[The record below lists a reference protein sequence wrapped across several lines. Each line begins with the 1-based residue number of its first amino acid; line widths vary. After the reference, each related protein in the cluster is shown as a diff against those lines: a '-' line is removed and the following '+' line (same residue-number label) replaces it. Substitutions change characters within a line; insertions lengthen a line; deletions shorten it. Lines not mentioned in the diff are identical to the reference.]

1 MDLFQWF
8 IVLFTLSVTL
18 YTLVKV
24 NRNIPKKKS
33 PPETAGGWP
42 LIGHLRLLSGPELP
56 HITLSKMAEKYGPVF
71 TIRLGVY
78 RALIVNNAETAKEC
92 FTNNGI
98 IFSHRP
104 NTAAVQHMS
113 YNYAMFGFSKYGSY
127 WRELRK
133 ISMLKL
139 LSNQKVSVLGNLRE
153 NEVKSMMKTLHK
165 SSWEKEGSS
174 VEMKKVLGNFT
185 LNFILRIV
193 VGEIEDYKDSGTLRE
208 AITEFFRMMGVLTV
222 PDVLPFLR
230 WLEYFGTN
238 KKFEK
243 TGRKLDSMLQ
253 GLLDYQRDQ
262 CKKRCGFVEEEE
274 GFMAQMMDCAE
285 GIAKEFP
292 MYDADT
298 INKATCQAVILGG
311 TDTMTV
317 TLTWALSLLLN
328 NPDALK
334 KAQEE
339 LDLHIGPQREV
350 KESDLENLVYIK
362 AIIKETLRLYPAASL
377 LPSRK
382 AVEDCTVAGYHVPAG
397 THLIV
402 NAWKLHRD
410 PRFWSDPLEFQPERF
425 LTKYK
430 EIDVRGR
437 NFELLPF
444 GGARRICP
452 GISFALQT
460 MELVLASFLHGFEV
474 KTPAEE
480 DVDMTGSMG
489 ATNVKVTPLEVL
501 LKPRLVAELYA

>member
-8 IVLFTLSVTL
+8 IVLFTLSITL

-24 NRNIPKKKS
+24 NRNIPKKIS
-33 PPETAGGWP
+33 PPEAAGGWP

-71 TIRLGVY
+71 TIRLGVH
-78 RALIVNNAETAKEC
+78 RALIVSNWETAKEC
-92 FTNNGI
+92 FTNNDV
-98 IFSHRP
+98 IFSNRP
-104 NTAAVQHMS
+104 NTAAIQHMT
-113 YNYAMFGFSKYGSY
+113 YNYAMFGFSKYGLY

-153 NEVKSMMKTLHK
+153 NEVKSMMKTLYK
-165 SSWEKEGSS
+165 GSWEKEGSS
-174 VEMKKVLGNFT
+174 VEMKKVFGDFT
-185 LNFILRIV
+185 LNYMLRVV
-193 VGEIEDYKDSGTLRE
+193 VGEIENYMDSGTLRK

-243 TGRKLDSMLQ
+243 TGRKLNSMLQ
-253 GLLDYQRDQ
+253 GLLNYQRDQ
-262 CKKRCGFVEEEE
+262 RKKRCGFDDEEE
-274 GFMAQMMDCAE
+274 GFMGQMMDCAE

-298 INKATCQAVILGG
+298 INKATCQAMILGG

-339 LDLHIGPQREV
+339 LDLHIGPQRQV

-377 LPSRK
+377 LPPRE
-382 AVEDCTVAGYHVPAG
+382 AAEDCTVAGYHVPAG
-397 THLIV
+397 TRLIV
-402 NAWKLHRD
+402 NVWKLHRD

-430 EIDVRGR
+430 EIDVRGQ

-444 GGARRICP
+444 GAGRRICP

-474 KTPAEE
+474 KAPAVEG
-480 DVDMTGSMG
+480 VDMTESMG
-489 ATNVKVTPLEVL
+489 GTNVKVTPLEVL